1 MEGSA
6 PLALPWY
13 PTAPRH
19 HRGSDGYEWAL
30 SASDVPLLAQP
41 RGGETRR
48 ACARLDVGVL
58 HEDGEAVDRET
69 RCACARLDVDDE
81 AVDRPTPT
89 LWVGTGVRPSEHPGT
104 TSVTYGSGHLVPA
117 ECACCGGAGSTLVV
131 FARTMKWKSSYGLG
145 YYGYTQEYELCCPR
159 CPSAGGASA
168 RYTARYKVDT
178 APMDYGESSFFEVL
192 ERGGRRTVVAKAQQ
206 QQQGGGGSGGRV
218 AGAGGAAAVQS
229 ARQNAAER
237 RAAARAARPQGRS
250 GAPDGRKCGVEGCK
264 RCSVRGTPYCMRH
277 KQSARERQG

>member
-58 HEDGEAVDRET
+58 HEDG
-69 RCACARLDVDDE
+69 E

-159 CPSAGGASA
+159 CPYAGGASA